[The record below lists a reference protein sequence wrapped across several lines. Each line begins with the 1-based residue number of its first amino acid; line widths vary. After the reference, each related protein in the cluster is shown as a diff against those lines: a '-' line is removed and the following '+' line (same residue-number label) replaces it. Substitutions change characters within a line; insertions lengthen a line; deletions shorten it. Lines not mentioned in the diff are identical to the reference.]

1 MFRTVLVHV
10 DSFRNSSD
18 RTAAAIGLAR
28 KFDATLI
35 GITAGLPRLPIEIYY
50 AGLGTV
56 AVGPDYTEQD
66 RKHLEAEFGKA
77 EVAFAQATKG
87 SGIETGWRAIFGPP
101 SAAIIATA
109 VAADIVVV
117 GPGDRSLLGD
127 LSSASA
133 GDVVLRSGRP
143 VLVVPDGV
151 TNVAAKTVVVAWKD
165 TPEAQRAIA
174 DALPFMKGAES
185 VVLATINE
193 GGKDEPPTVADAV
206 AFLLRH
212 GIAAKAEKIDPKGAA
227 IGDVLLDFARRGQAD
242 LIVAGAY
249 GHSRVREW
257 VFGGVTRAFLM
268 RATVPVL
275 FSH

>member
-10 DSFRNSSD
+10 DPLRNSSD
-18 RTAAAIGLAR
+18 RSAAAISLAR
-28 KFDATLI
+28 KFDSTLI
-35 GITAGLPRLPIEIYY
+35 GITAGLPRLPVEIYD
-50 AGLGTV
+50 AALGTV
-56 AVGPDYTEQD
+56 AVGPDYTEID
-66 RKHLEAEFGKA
+66 RKRLEAEFGKA
-77 EVAFAQATKG
+77 EAAFSAATKG
-87 SGIETGWRAIFGPP
+87 TGLETSWRAMFGPP
-101 SAAIIATA
+101 SAAI
-109 VAADIVVV
+109 VAAAVTADLVVV

-127 LSSASA
+127 LGAASA
-133 GDVVLRSGRP
+133 ADVVLRAGRP

-151 TNVAAKTVVVAWKD
+151 ASVASKNILIAWKD

-185 VVLATINE
+185 VVVLAVNE
-193 GGKDEPPTVADAV
+193 ENDSPPALADAV

-212 GIAAKAEKIDPKGAA
+212 GIAAKSEIVPGKGTSA
-227 IGDVLLDFARRGQAD
+227 GDVILDFAKRSQAD
-242 LIVAGAY
+242 IIVAGAY

-257 VFGGVTRAFLM
+257 VFGGVTRTLLM